1 MSRRLLMIA
10 NPFPPMASGGNAR
23 QVRFARYLPENGWEV
38 TILAARS
45 SGPAVVPPGLRVERA
60 AAPGPE
66 GLYAAGRRLS
76 RSLAA
81 RRGGAARAPAETEDG
96 RSEPGAAPGAD
107 GAGENERTAPAAGQ
121 ERPLAAEPALG
132 PQRRFSRRALINDWI
147 FVPDQYAGWILP
159 AVALGRR
166 LLQADRYDA
175 ILSSYPGPSTEIV
188 ASSLARWSGLPWLA
202 DYRDPWATR
211 HLRHYPTPLHRRT
224 HFSLESRALSRA
236 SFVTATNRQIADD
249 LARRFPPLVRRITV
263 LPNGFDPLE
272 RPEDVP
278 PLGDGLWLV
287 HTGRLY
293 GRSQQLERVLTAFA
307 SLPADVHLLF
317 VGVEGGQ
324 IAEVA
329 ARLGVRDR
337 VRTLPYVPHAVAL
350 GYQRASGGLLLIT
363 SNAPEALSSKV
374 FEYLAAGRP
383 IFAYTP
389 VGSAAYELL
398 REAGGAVC
406 APQSALPDEPL
417 RTFVAAVREGSMA
430 PPDAAVVGRYDG
442 RTLTARLAGLL
453 DGMLP
458 GMDATRPPV
467 E

>member
-1 MSRRLLMIA
+1 MSRRVLMVA

-45 SGPAVVPPGLRVERA
+45 TGPAVVPRDLTIERA

-66 GLYAAGRRLS
+66 GLYAAGRHMS

-81 RRGGAARAPAETEDG
+81 RRRGPAGRPSASGTEDAEPQPEAARDADGPAPAEDLQ
-96 RSEPGAAPGAD
+96 PV
-107 GAGENERTAPAAGQ
+107 PAV
-121 ERPLAAEPALG
+121 PEPARG
-132 PQRRFSRRALINDWI
+132 PQRRFSRRALVNDWI
-147 FVPDQYAGWILP
+147 FVPDQHVGWILP

-166 LLQADRYDA
+166 LLQSQQYDA
-175 ILSSYPGPSTEIV
+175 ILSSYPGPSTQIV
-188 ASSLARWSGLPWLA
+188 ASSLAQWSGLPWLA

-211 HLRHYPTPLHRRT
+211 HLRHYPTGLHRRT
-224 HFSLESRALSRA
+224 HYSLESRALSRA
-236 SFVTATNRQIADD
+236 CFVTATNRQIADD
-249 LARRFPPLVRRITV
+249 LTRRFPPLQGRVEV

-272 RPEDVP
+272 RPEEVP
-278 PLGDGLWLV
+278 SLGDGLWLV

-307 SLPADVHLLF
+307 ALPADVKLLF

-324 IAEVA
+324 IVETA

-350 GYQRASGGLLLIT
+350 GYQRAAAGLLLVT
-363 SNAPEALSSKV
+363 SNSPEALSSKV

-389 VGSAAYELL
+389 VDSAAHDLL
-398 REAGGAVC
+398 QEAGGAVC
-406 APQSALPDEPL
+406 APQSGLPDEPL
-417 RTFVAAVREGSMA
+417 RAFVGAVRDGSIVA
-430 PPDAAVVGRYDG
+430 PDPAVVDRYDG
-442 RTLTARLAGLL
+442 RALTARLAGLL

-458 GMDATRPPV
+458 SMNASRTPG

>member
-38 TILAARS
+38 TVLAARGA
-45 SGPAVVPPGLRVERA
+45 GPVTVPDGLRVERA

-66 GLYAAGRRLS
+66 GLYAAGRRVA
-76 RSLAA
+76 RAVAA
-81 RRGGAARAPAETEDG
+81 RRGRSARPPGAPAQPVADA
-96 RSEPGAAPGAD
+96 PQAAIP
-107 GAGENERTAPAAGQ
+107 AGEPA
-121 ERPLAAEPALG
+121 RG
-132 PQRRFSRRALINDWI
+132 PQRRFSRRALVNDWL

-159 AVALGRR
+159 AISLGRR
-166 LLQADRYDA
+166 LLRSERYDA
-175 ILSSYPGPSTEIV
+175 ILSSFPAPSTEIV
-188 ASSLARWSGLPWLA
+188 AAELACRSGLPWLA

-211 HLRHYPTPLHRRT
+211 HLRHYPTMLHRRA
-224 HFSLESRALSRA
+224 HFSLECRALRHA
-236 SFVTATNRQIADD
+236 SFVTTTNQQIADD
-249 LARRFPPLVRRITV
+249 LLRRFAPLAGRVEV

-272 RPEDVP
+272 QPTQVP

-307 SLPADVHLLF
+307 ALPADVKLLF

-324 IAEVA
+324 ITETA

-350 GYQRASGGLLLIT
+350 GYQCAASALLLIT

-383 IFAYTP
+383 IFAYTAA
-389 VGSAAYELL
+389 GSAADALL
-398 REAGGAVC
+398 REAGGSVSAY
-406 APQSALPDEPL
+406 QSAPPDEPL
-417 RTFVAAVREGSMA
+417 REFVTRVRGGAVD
-430 PPDAAVVGRYDG
+430 PPDQEVVARYDG
-442 RTLTARLAGLL
+442 RVLTARLAHLL
-453 DGMLP
+453 GGMLP
-458 GMDATRPPV
+458 GVNATREAPGT
-467 E
+467 

>member
-1 MSRRLLMIA
+1 MSRRLLMVA

-38 TILAARS
+38 TILAARAT
-45 SGPAVVPPGLRVERA
+45 GPAVVPPGLRVERA
-60 AAPGPE
+60 ATPGPE
-66 GLYAAGRRLS
+66 GLYAAGRRAS

-81 RRGGAARAPAETEDG
+81 RRGGSTRRTPTGGQADERVAARDEATAATA
-96 RSEPGAAPGAD
+96 SEPSA
-107 GAGENERTAPAAGQ
+107 T
-121 ERPLAAEPALG
+121 AAEPARG
-132 PQRRFSRRALINDWI
+132 PQHRFSRRALVNDWF
-147 FVPDQYAGWILP
+147 FVPDQYVGWILP
-159 AVALGRR
+159 AIALGRS
-166 LLQADRYDA
+166 LLQSQKYDA
-175 ILSSYPGPSTEIV
+175 ILSSYPAPSTEIV
-188 ASSLARWSGLPWLA
+188 ASSLAQWSHLPWLA

-211 HLRHYPTPLHRRT
+211 HLRHYPTGLHRRT

-236 SFVTATNRQIADD
+236 CFVTATNRPIADD
-249 LARRFPPLVRRITV
+249 LTRRFPPLTGRVEV

-272 RPEDVP
+272 QPEEVP

-307 SLPADVHLLF
+307 ALPADVKLLF

-324 IAEVA
+324 IAETA
-329 ARLGVRDR
+329 ARLGVGDR

-350 GYQRASGGLLLIT
+350 GYQRAARGLLLIT
-363 SNAPEALSSKV
+363 SNSPEALSSKV
-374 FEYLAAGRP
+374 FEYLAAGKP

-389 VGSAAYELL
+389 VGSAAHDLL
-398 REAGGAVC
+398 QEAGGAVC
-406 APQSALPDEPL
+406 APQSDLPDELL
-417 RTFVAAVREGSMA
+417 RAFAGAVRDGSIG
-430 PPDAAVVGRYDG
+430 PPDRAVVQRYDG
-442 RTLTARLAGLL
+442 RALTARLAGLL

-458 GMDATRPPV
+458 GMNADRTPV